1 MSEQIPNPNQFK
13 AAGMKKLLAAQ
24 RELPTQIRADTK
36 GNRGKYLSLPDLI
49 HAVRPI
55 LNRHGLILIQGP
67 RPIESAPWLATEI
80 VDAESGMTVVESL
93 WPMAGGDTRNMSAD
107 QALGA
112 ASTYARRYSVLSLL
126 GITACD
132 DPDLDAPKPQ
142 AASGA
147 ASRRTQPAHAPKA
160 APASGARKI
169 NSRALKPDIDRF
181 NKLGEA
187 AAARGQVEQ
196 VRSICKAHGLGK
208 DVTQWPALA
217 VSAAIQDL
225 EALEA
230 LEDPNP
236 NPNPQAPTS

>member
-1 MSEQIPNPNQFK
+1 MSEQIPNKFK
-13 AAGMKKLLAAQ
+13 AASMKKLLAAQ
-24 RELPTQIRADTK
+24 VELPTQLRADTK

-67 RPIESAPWLATEI
+67 RPIEGAPWLATEI

-93 WPMAGGDTRNMSAD
+93 WPMAAGDTRNMSEG

-126 GITACD
+126 GITASD

-147 ASRRTQPAHAPKA
+147 AQQGTKA
-160 APASGARKI
+160 ATERRVNG
-169 NSRALKPDIDRF
+169 RALKPDIERF
-181 NKLGEA
+181 QALGEQA
-187 AAARGQVEQ
+187 TARGQVEA
-196 VRSICKAHGLGK
+196 VRAICKNHSLGK
-208 DVTQWPALA
+208 EASQWPATALA
-217 VSAAIQDL
+217 AATKEL
-225 EALEA
+225 EALSSEI
-230 LEDPNP
+230 PPKNQP
-236 NPNPQAPTS
+236 SNVG